1 MIFVIEKDVK
11 ENLMVYMRSYPETC
25 RDGKLPG
32 YICDS
37 VVNFQINTLLLTKQR
52 LETTLWI
59 SKTQFDKQQNICLA
73 T

>member
-37 VVNFQINTLLLTKQR
+37 VVNFQINTLLLTK
-52 LETTLWI
+52 
-59 SKTQFDKQQNICLA
+59 
-73 T
+73 

>member
-1 MIFVIEKDVK
+1 MIIVIEKDVK
-11 ENLMVYMRSYPETC
+11 ENLMVYDPIQKHVE
-25 RDGKLPG
+25 DGKLSE

-37 VVNFQINTLLLTKQR
+37 VVNFQINTLLSTRQR